1 MKREPIRPSICAQA
15 NNMMFSFTFA
25 HGLTF
30 PIRLPIIDGLVEI
43 PHIRRL
49 IVHETILFLLLTI
62 TTCRQ
67 TRLVCLHHSSG
78 LPVESQSGLF
88 ALFECQF
95 ECVATALCALMFD
108 LVSRLLIEM
117 MRIIDL
123 SRCQMAFLFCRYN
136 QTSTMK
142 CNLLRC
148 INMIVEYHTKSL
160 S

>member
-1 MKREPIRPSICAQA
+1 MSTTSLR
-15 NNMMFSFTFA
+15 FTFA

-30 PIRLPIIDGLVEI
+30 PIRLPLSGLVEI

-67 TRLVCLHHSSG
+67 ACLVCLHHSIG

-88 ALFECQF
+88 ALFERQL
-95 ECVATALCALMFD
+95 ERVATALCALMLD

-123 SRCQMAFLFCRYN
+123 SRCQMAFLLCRMEMSNVSCTVWCYICMAARQQN
-136 QTSTMK
+136 A
-142 CNLLRC
+142 
-148 INMIVEYHTKSL
+148 I
-160 S
+160 